1 MNDDGKSSSYSVEIT
16 HIHKAVHFFLPV
28 FLIDRAGLGNFIMEF
43 LIFFNDFL

>member
-28 FLIDRAGLGNFIMEF
+28 FLIDCSGLGNFIMEF